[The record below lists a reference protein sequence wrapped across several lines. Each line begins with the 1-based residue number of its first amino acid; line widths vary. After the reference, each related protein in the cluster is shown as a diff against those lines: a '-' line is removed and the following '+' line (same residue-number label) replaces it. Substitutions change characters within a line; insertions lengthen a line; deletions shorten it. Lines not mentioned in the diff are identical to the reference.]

1 MGNVTS
7 NMAAKFAFFPPD
19 PPTYDVLEE
28 EEERMVWWCQVSR
41 RTRTWMS
48 IRWISKL
55 GTRLW
60 PCYGITLLP
69 DSPFSIPMAT
79 PPTSAKCI
87 SSSSSSGLIS
97 ESTSCAMTIQAM
109 EHLLETRRSPAS

>member
-1 MGNVTS
+1 GEC
-7 NMAAKFAFFPPD
+7 
-19 PPTYDVLEE
+19 DV
-28 EEERMVWWCQVSR
+28 ERGGEIRHLPATRRRTTCWRRKKGGWWCQVSR
-41 RTRTWMS
+41 RIRTWMS
-48 IRWISKL
+48 IRWIPKL

-60 PCYGITLLP
+60 PCSGSTLLP

-79 PPTSAKCI
+79 PPTSAKCM